1 MKKTGEQSSKHRH
14 TSDLSILLAQ
24 LMASLIFFMA
34 MALTVLDAGLALNTH
49 GSFVK
54 GFTPLRAGVAGFFFS
69 FKFKT
74 PPNLK
79 DPFFFNW
86 SAATLNK
93 PSTAAFTSF
102 GFKPALSATELYAP
116 DAVMA
121 PAFMAFMA
129 FMPFMVSKI
138 YLRGWKRG
146 LKP

>member
-1 MKKTGEQSSKHRH
+1 MAEIHRSQF
-14 TSDLSILLAQ
+14 TI
-24 LMASLIFFMA
+24 SLNFFMA
-34 MALTVLDAGLALNTH
+34 NTRTVLLAGLALDTH

-86 SAATLNK
+86 SAATPNR

-116 DAVMA
+116 AAVMA
-121 PAFMAFMA
+121 PAFMA

-138 YLRGWKRG
+138 DGGNGNDVLGPKM
-146 LKP
+146 LEPPM